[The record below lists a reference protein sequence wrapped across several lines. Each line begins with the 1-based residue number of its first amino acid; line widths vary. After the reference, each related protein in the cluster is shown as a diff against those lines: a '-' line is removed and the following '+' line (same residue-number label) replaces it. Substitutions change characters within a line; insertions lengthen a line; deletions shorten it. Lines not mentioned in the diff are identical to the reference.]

1 MSYQVT
7 ARKWRPLVFEDV
19 VGQSHVTNTL
29 RNAITS
35 KRLAHAYLFSGARG
49 TGKTTTARILAKA
62 INCLSPKDTNPDN
75 ECEICKEITA
85 GRSLDVIEIDG
96 ASNRGVEEIR
106 NLRESVRYTPTRGKY
121 KVYIID
127 EVHMLTKEA
136 FNALLKTLEEPPE
149 HVIFIFATTE
159 VHKIPMTILS
169 RCQRFDF
176 RRISIEEITGNLR
189 AIAKE
194 EKVTIDEE
202 ALMIVAKKADG
213 ALRDAQSIF
222 DQVRAFCDSEIT
234 AADVLKV
241 LNAVDQEL
249 YFRVTDLIKT
259 QDVKGGLELV
269 EEVVKGGYD
278 LREFLGGLSEHLRNL
293 LVVLT
298 TEATELVEASEPYRK
313 RYQEE
318 VKQFRQND
326 ILRLIKLVNDLEQSI
341 RWSPQPRFK
350 LEAGLLQ
357 MIKLERSVQIDTLL
371 GQIDELKKKLNS
383 GSTSNDSRGPGLRVT
398 PASQPST
405 ELKVVGQVSA
415 GRLRNAS
422 ASVTTSAP
430 LGESQRPFS
439 AQSTTIMPVPS
450 ASSATAAT
458 HATEMPRMV
467 EPMKR
472 VTVEEAHGQWQQWVS
487 EVRKTKIGIGTILGE
502 SNILDVTDGALRIA
516 CPDDYHFTSLK
527 RHKDFLVDSFHKVTG
542 LKLRIEP
549 VLHLPSESASATPT
563 ATDRADNSPSPSPP
577 AHQVRASAGGSGSE
591 HPVILALRRELGA
604 EPIE

>member
-19 VGQSHVTNTL
+19 VGQTHVTNTL
-29 RNAITS
+29 RNAIAS

-62 INCLSPKDTNPDN
+62 VNCSSPNDTNPDN

-96 ASNRGVEEIR
+96 ASNRGVDEIR

-176 RRISIEEITGNLR
+176 RRISIDEITGRLR
-189 AIAKE
+189 LISRE
-194 EKVTIDEE
+194 EQVTIDAE

-213 ALRDAQSIF
+213 AMRDAQSIF
-222 DQVRAFCDSEIT
+222 DQIRAFCGNQIS

-249 YFRVTDLIKT
+249 YFRVTDLIRT
-259 QDVKGGLELV
+259 QNAKGGMELV
-269 EEVVKGGYD
+269 DEIVKSGYD

-293 LVVLT
+293 LVILT
-298 TEATELVEASEPYRK
+298 TESAELIEASELYRK
-313 RYQEE
+313 RYQEIAM
-318 VKQFRQND
+318 QFRQND
-326 ILRLIKLVNDLEQSI
+326 VLRLIRLVNDLEQSI

-357 MIKLERSVQIDTLL
+357 MIRLERSVQIDTLL
-371 GQIDELKKKLNS
+371 SQIDELKKKLSSS
-383 GSTSNDSRGPGLRVT
+383 GSPVDHRGQVLKPAPGAEA
-398 PASQPST
+398 PT

-415 GRLRNAS
+415 GRLRTVSAAPSAAS
-422 ASVTTSAP
+422 IDSP
-430 LGESQRPFS
+430 NPFS
-439 AQSTTIMPVPS
+439 SHTSVIPHGAMSSTPTVS
-450 ASSATAAT
+450 VRA
-458 HATEMPRMV
+458 V
-467 EPMKR
+467 EPAVLPGPLKTI
-472 VTVEEAHGQWQQWVS
+472 TVEEAYEQWQQWVT
-487 EVRKTKIGIGTILGE
+487 EVRKVKIGIGMILGQ
-502 SNILDVTDGALRIA
+502 SRILDVTDGALRIS
-516 CPDDYHFTSLK
+516 CPDDYHCSSLK
-527 RHKDFLVDSFHKVTG
+527 RHKEFLVDSFQKITG

-549 VLHLPSESASATPT
+549 VVHEEAEAKPSIADVGARTDGT
-563 ATDRADNSPSPSPP
+563 AAPMPQLTQRPGVSVGFD
-577 AHQVRASAGGSGSE
+577 

>member
-19 VGQSHVTNTL
+19 VGQSHVTSTL
-29 RNAITS
+29 RNAIAS
-35 KRLAHAYLFSGARG
+35 KRLAHAYIFSGVRG

-62 INCLSPKDTNPDN
+62 INCLSSKDSNPDN

-176 RRISIEEITGNLR
+176 RRISIEEIVGNLLGVAR
-189 AIAKE
+189 GE
-194 EKVTIDEE
+194 GVTIDEE
-202 ALMIVAKKADG
+202 ALMVVAKKADG
-213 ALRDAQSIF
+213 SLRDAQSIF
-222 DQVRAFCDSEIT
+222 DQIRAFCGNQIT
-234 AADVLKV
+234 VVDVLKV
-241 LNAVDQEL
+241 LNVVDQEL
-249 YFRVTDLIKT
+249 FFRVTDLIKT
-259 QDVKGGLELV
+259 QNVRGGIQLVDEIVKA
-269 EEVVKGGYD
+269 GYD
-278 LREFLGGLSEHLRNL
+278 LREFLGGLSEHLRNI

-313 RYQEE
+313 RYSEE
-318 VKQFRQND
+318 SKNFRQND
-326 ILRLIKLVNDLEQSI
+326 ILRLIKLVNELEQAI

-350 LEAGLLQ
+350 LEASLLQ
-357 MIKLERSVQIDTLL
+357 MIKLERSVQIDALL
-371 GQIDELKKKLNS
+371 NQIDALKKKLS
-383 GSTSNDSRGPGLRVT
+383 AGGSNGQGNRESTRTAQAEES
-398 PASQPST
+398 ST

-415 GRLRNAS
+415 GRMRS
-422 ASVTTSAP
+422 ASPVTHSETPNTLSGNNPSVLTSPIQP
-430 LGESQRPFS
+430 LQDTTRK
-439 AQSTTIMPVPS
+439 AQPVTS
-450 ASSATAAT
+450 LTLETGHS
-458 HATEMPRMV
+458 V
-467 EPMKR
+467 EPMRKI
-472 VTVEEAHGQWQQWVS
+472 TVEEAFEQWHQWVG

-502 SNILDVTDGALRIA
+502 SHILDIADGALRIG
-516 CPDDYHFTSLK
+516 CPDDYHLSSLK
-527 RHKDFLVDSFHKVTG
+527 RHKEFLVDSFQKITG

-549 VLHLPSESASATPT
+549 VLNSNPGNEPAVHADASSAKAPAGSQTQQ
-563 ATDRADNSPSPSPP
+563 RNFGNS
-577 AHQVRASAGGSGSE
+577 GIGE
-591 HPVILALRRELGA
+591 HPTLLALRRELGA
-604 EPIE
+604 EPID

>member
-19 VGQSHVTNTL
+19 VGQSHVTSTL
-29 RNAITS
+29 RNAIAS
-35 KRLAHAYLFSGARG
+35 KRLAHAYIFSGVRG

-62 INCLSPKDTNPDN
+62 INCLSSKDSNPDN

-149 HVIFIFATTE
+149 HVVFIFATTE

-176 RRISIEEITGNLR
+176 RRISIEEIVGNLLGVAR
-189 AIAKE
+189 GE
-194 EKVTIDEE
+194 GVTIDEE
-202 ALMIVAKKADG
+202 ALMVVAKKADG
-213 ALRDAQSIF
+213 SLRDAQSIF
-222 DQVRAFCDSEIT
+222 DQIRAFCGNQIT
-234 AADVLKV
+234 VVDVLKV
-241 LNAVDQEL
+241 LNVVDQEL
-249 YFRVTDLIKT
+249 FFRVTDLIKT
-259 QDVKGGLELV
+259 QNMRGGIQLVDEIVKA
-269 EEVVKGGYD
+269 GYD

-313 RYQEE
+313 RYSEE
-318 VKQFRQND
+318 SKNFRQTD
-326 ILRLIKLVNDLEQSI
+326 ILRLIKLVNELEQTI

-350 LEAGLLQ
+350 LEASLLQ
-357 MIKLERSVQIDTLL
+357 MIKLERSVQIDVLL
-371 GQIDELKKKLNS
+371 NQIDELKKKLSAGGTNAR
-383 GSTSNDSRGPGLRVT
+383 GYKESTRTAQAEESI
-398 PASQPST
+398 T

-415 GRLRNAS
+415 GRMRGAS
-422 ASVTTSAP
+422 SVTHSETPNPVSGNSPSAPASPIHPLQDAPRKAQPVTSAA
-430 LGESQRPFS
+430 LETGHLVESMRK
-439 AQSTTIMPVPS
+439 I
-450 ASSATAAT
+450 
-458 HATEMPRMV
+458 
-467 EPMKR
+467 
-472 VTVEEAHGQWQQWVS
+472 TVEEAFERWHQWVG

-502 SNILDVTDGALRIA
+502 SYILDVTDGALRIG
-516 CPDDYHFTSLK
+516 CPDDYHLSSLK
-527 RHKDFLVDSFHKVTG
+527 RHKEFLVDSLQKITG

-549 VLHLPSESASATPT
+549 VLNTNPGNGHAVHPDASSAKTPAGSQT
-563 ATDRADNSPSPSPP
+563 QQHNLGNS
-577 AHQVRASAGGSGSE
+577 GTSE
-591 HPVILALRRELGA
+591 HPTLLALRRELGA
-604 EPIE
+604 EPID